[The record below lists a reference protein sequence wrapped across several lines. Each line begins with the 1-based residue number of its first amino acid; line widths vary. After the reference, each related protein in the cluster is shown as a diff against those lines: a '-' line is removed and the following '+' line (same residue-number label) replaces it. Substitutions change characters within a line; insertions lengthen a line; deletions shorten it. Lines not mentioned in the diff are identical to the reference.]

1 MNLLKHIVCVNQTLD
16 SYGMNDIYSRRKFI
30 KGTVGTGLLFAGAGL
45 LPSCSIFRMSGKGI
59 SPAYDAKGLPT
70 VLFGK
75 TGVRV
80 PRIVCGLG
88 SRFCHLES
96 DEEAERL
103 LNYTLDNGLYYWDT
117 AWAYDNTIGV
127 PPGRTKSSRLVTSE
141 VRLGPV
147 VNARRNEI
155 FLSTKVT
162 SRDPDEAMRQ
172 IETSLKRL
180 QTDHVDQLMIHD
192 VQSMADVAKL
202 SEKGNLIDILHR
214 MKEQGLT
221 RFIGYSGH
229 TEAEAM
235 KAMADRGDFDTM
247 LMAMNHWNAANN
259 PQKRFEMAVPA
270 AKAKGMGVILMKVV
284 RPKETITT
292 LKPVDLIRYALSL
305 KGPDVIVLGLD
316 SMEVVKSN
324 IEILKNFQPID
335 DSAMKVM
342 AQQLVPFFNH
352 ENLPWME
359 SGYCDGNYLV

>member
-1 MNLLKHIVCVNQTLD
+1 MN
-16 SYGMNDIYSRRKFI
+16 NDYSRRKFI
-30 KGTVGTGLLFAGAGL
+30 KGTVGAGLLVAGTGL
-45 LPSCSIFRMSGKGI
+45 LPSCSIFRISGKNAT
-59 SPAYDAKGLPT
+59 SAYDAKGLPT
-70 VLFGK
+70 VVFGK
-75 TGVRV
+75 TGVPV
-80 PRIVCGLG
+80 TRIVCGLG
-88 SRFCHLES
+88 SRFCQIDSE
-96 DEEAERL
+96 EEAHRL
-103 LNYTLDNGLYYWDT
+103 LNYTLDHGLYYWDT

-127 PPGRTKSSRLVTSE
+127 PPGKKRNPVLVTSE

-147 VNARRNEI
+147 VKARRNEI

-162 SRDPDEAMRQ
+162 SRNPDEAMRQ

-192 VQSMADVAKL
+192 VQSMADVARL
-202 SEKGNLIDILHR
+202 SEKGKLIDILHR
-214 MKEQGLT
+214 LKEQGLT

-229 TEAEAM
+229 TEAAAM

-259 PQKRFEMAVPA
+259 PQKRFELAVPA
-270 AKAKGMGVILMKVV
+270 AKAKGMAVIMMKVV
-284 RPKETITT
+284 RPRETITT
-292 LKPVDLIRYALSL
+292 LKPTDLIRYALSL

-316 SMEVVKSN
+316 SIDVVNSN

-342 AQQLVPFFNH
+342 AQHLVPFFNH